1 MKFLDSI
8 RPQIIAATRI
18 AIGFLFAQHGFVKF
32 FGVLGDK
39 PDELGWFL
47 TLGGAIELVG
57 GALVCIG
64 LQTRLA
70 AFICSGTMAV
80 AYFLYH
86 QSYGLLPIGRSA
98 RARAGREGSRPP
110 PRRSRSTDRLIG
122 ESGASDFLLDAR
134 GYGAL
139 EDRLPGFGVVG
150 GHPAFAGFGD
160 FDHPVALRPVQH
172 LDDST
177 RPTHPDLID

>member
-1 MKFLDSI
+1 MLEHHKREGIDGGYRMKFLDSI

-18 AIGFLFAQHGFVKF
+18 VVGFLFAQHGFVKF

-39 PDELGWFL
+39 PDGLDWFHA
-47 TLGGAIELVG
+47 LGGGIELVG

-86 QSYGLLPIGRSA
+86 QSSGPLPIQN
-98 RARAGREGSRPP
+98 
-110 PRRSRSTDRLIG
+110 DG
-122 ESGASDFLLDAR
+122 ELAAIYSWAFLLLAAIAGNGVWSIDSGSDAIR
-134 GYGAL
+134 A
-139 EDRLPGFGVVG
+139 
-150 GHPAFAGFGD
+150 
-160 FDHPVALRPVQH
+160 
-172 LDDST
+172 
-177 RPTHPDLID
+177 